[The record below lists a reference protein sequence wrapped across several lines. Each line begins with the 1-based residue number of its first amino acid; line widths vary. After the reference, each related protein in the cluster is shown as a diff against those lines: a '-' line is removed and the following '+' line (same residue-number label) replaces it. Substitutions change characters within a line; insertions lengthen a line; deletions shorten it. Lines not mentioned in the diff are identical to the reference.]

1 MRVVK
6 DAKERRNEILDAAE
20 ELFGT
25 KGFDNTS
32 TNDILERVGIARGTL
47 YYHFKSKEEILDA
60 MIHRMTEQLMAKAA
74 QIAGQPEL
82 PVLERLT
89 GAVMALNVDSGIG
102 HEVMQQVHKPQNAL
116 MHQKMQEELLTGI
129 MPILTELLEEGS
141 RQGICRTDYPA
152 EAIEM
157 TMLYANTM
165 FDAQIEQTPERK
177 QRRIEAF
184 LHHTE
189 LLLGA
194 KEGALRE
201 AIMKIFEG
209 EPM

>member
-25 KGFDNTS
+25 KGFDHTS

-116 MHQKMQEELLTGI
+116 MHQKMQEELLAGI
-129 MPILTELLEEGS
+129 VPILTELLEEGS

-184 LHHTE
+184 IHHTE

-194 KEGALRE
+194 KESALRE